1 MHSFL
6 TLPLDPHVFSL
17 ALKSCAAIN
26 RPRLGAAIHGHSAKA
41 CLLINPFIACSLID
55 MYGKCMSI
63 SLARHLFD
71 EIPRRSVVV
80 WNSIISL
87 YTHSNN
93 MPMALELFANMDVA
107 PSESSFN
114 SIIAGLSEL
123 DDDGSLKALAF
134 YRQMWHF
141 KLRPNLITVLALLR
155 ACLSLAALSLIKEI
169 HGYSVRN
176 AIYPHT
182 HLSSGLVEAYGR
194 CGYLINAHNVF
205 LSISE
210 KDVVAWSSLIS
221 AYAFHGEAKTAL
233 EIFKQM
239 EIEGVKPDE
248 ITFLGVLKACSHA
261 GLADEAKDYVER
273 MYKDFNVEVSS
284 DHYACLVD
292 VLSRAGRLEEAYEVI
307 QKMPVKVTAKA
318 WGALLGACRTFGEVE
333 LAEIASRAL
342 FELEPD
348 NAANY
353 VLLGRIYAS
362 EGRYE
367 ESQSVRVEME
377 ERGVKAT
384 PGLSWVIYQ
393 D

>member
-1 MHSFL
+1 
-6 TLPLDPHVFSL
+6 
-17 ALKSCAAIN
+17 
-26 RPRLGAAIHGHSAKA
+26 
-41 CLLINPFIACSLID
+41 
-55 MYGKCMSI
+55 
-63 SLARHLFD
+63 
-71 EIPRRSVVV
+71 
-80 WNSIISL
+80 
-87 YTHSNN
+87 
-93 MPMALELFANMDVA
+93 
-107 PSESSFN
+107 
-114 SIIAGLSEL
+114 
-123 DDDGSLKALAF
+123 
-134 YRQMWHF
+134 
-141 KLRPNLITVLALLR
+141 
-155 ACLSLAALSLIKEI
+155 
-169 HGYSVRN
+169 
-176 AIYPHT
+176 
-182 HLSSGLVEAYGR
+182 
-194 CGYLINAHNVF
+194 
-205 LSISE
+205 
-210 KDVVAWSSLIS
+210 
-221 AYAFHGEAKTAL
+221 
-233 EIFKQM
+233 
-239 EIEGVKPDE
+239 
-248 ITFLGVLKACSHA
+248 
-261 GLADEAKDYVER
+261 